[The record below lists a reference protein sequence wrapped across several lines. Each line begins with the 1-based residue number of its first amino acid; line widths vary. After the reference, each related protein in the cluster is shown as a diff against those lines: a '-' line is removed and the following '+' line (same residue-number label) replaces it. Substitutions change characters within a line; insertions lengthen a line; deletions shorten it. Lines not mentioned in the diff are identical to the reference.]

1 MAVAC
6 SNDGSAEKGISPAA
20 QWYVVRV
27 KSHKENYVQT
37 QLTHAG
43 GIETY
48 SPVMKTPRKYL
59 RRRQRQFEPVFPGYV
74 FVRLDPQTQMLHL
87 RRLHGYNAL
96 VQFGG
101 RPASVPDEFVR
112 DFRRKEA
119 GRGYVVHRP
128 PRALAPNDELRVLEG
143 PFRGQTGRFLSY
155 HDSTDRVAMLLEFM
169 NRRTVLNVAAC
180 SVERV
185 PAAPSRA
192 GQPGRSEW

>member
-6 SNDGSAEKGISPAA
+6 SDERSEERGNSSATR
-20 QWYVVRV
+20 WYVVRV
-27 KSHKENYVQT
+27 KAHKEDYVQT
-37 QLTHAG
+37 QLAHAG

-59 RRRQRQFEPVFPGYV
+59 RHRQRQFEPVFPGYV
-74 FVRLDPQTQMLHL
+74 FVRLDPQTQILHL

-119 GRGYVVHRP
+119 GRSYIVHRP
-128 PRALAPNDELRVLEG
+128 QRTLVSDDELRVVEG
-143 PFRGQTGRFLSY
+143 PFRGQTGRFLNY
-155 HDSTDRVAMLLEFM
+155 QESTDRVAMLLEFM

-180 SVERV
+180 SVERA
-185 PAAPSRA
+185 PATLNTA
-192 GQPGRSEW
+192 GQPRRS